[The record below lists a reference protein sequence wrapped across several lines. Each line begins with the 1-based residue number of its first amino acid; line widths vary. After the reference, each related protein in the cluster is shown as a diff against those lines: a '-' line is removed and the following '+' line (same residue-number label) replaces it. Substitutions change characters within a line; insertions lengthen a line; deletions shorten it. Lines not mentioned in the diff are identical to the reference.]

1 MSQYIGSEL
10 EIFEHAKHWK
20 NYYASFIKPSLGRSV
35 AEVGAGLG
43 GTTPVLCDGSQQ
55 HWICIEPDPDLVK
68 KIEQK
73 IADGNIPSVCKTF
86 NGYLTSLTTKFDSII
101 YIDVIEHIENDKA
114 ELEVAVGLL
123 NTGGHLIILVPAHQK
138 LFSEFDKMIGHFR
151 RYNRNSLKSIIPQTM
166 EIEKAYYLDSAGYFA
181 SLINKLFLRQ
191 GLPTLKQVIFWDRFL
206 VPVSRITDRLLGFNF
221 GKSVLLIARKK

>member
-55 HWICIEPDPDLVK
+55 QWICIEPDPDLVK

-73 IADGNIPSVCKTF
+73 IADGIIPSVCKTF

-114 ELEVAVGLL
+114 ELEVAAGLL
-123 NTGGHLIILVPAHQK
+123 STGGYLIILVPAHQK
-138 LFSEFDKMIGHFR
+138 LFSEFDRMIGHFR

-166 EIEKAYYLDSAGYFA
+166 EIE
-181 SLINKLFLRQ
+181 
-191 GLPTLKQVIFWDRFL
+191 
-206 VPVSRITDRLLGFNF
+206 
-221 GKSVLLIARKK
+221 